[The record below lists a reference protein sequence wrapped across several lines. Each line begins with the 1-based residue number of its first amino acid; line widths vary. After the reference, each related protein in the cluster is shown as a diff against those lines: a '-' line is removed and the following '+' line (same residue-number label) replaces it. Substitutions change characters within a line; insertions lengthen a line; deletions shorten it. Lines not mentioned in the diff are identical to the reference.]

1 MDFKLPD
8 LGEGIHEAQII
19 SVLVKEGDSVN
30 EDDPLM
36 EVETDKAAVEIPSP
50 HSGKITKMHVSQGQ
64 TVNVGDVLVTFDGA
78 GGAKEDKAEAKGEKE
93 DKSKREPRREKAE
106 NREEERPQRERPS
119 KDRDER
125 REPREEE
132 RRGGEERDRSRPVP
146 ASPAVRRMAREMNID
161 LHDVRGSGP
170 GGRVLESDVKAFADN
185 GGTAVQTRR
194 EAPSRDRDDVAPLT
208 ELPAVDTSLPD
219 FSKWGPIRRE
229 AVPQIRKTIA
239 RQMTRA
245 WLSVPRVTH
254 SDSADVTDLEAMR
267 KSFSAELE
275 KRGAGKLTLTGVLV
289 KALGV
294 ALRKYPMLNAS
305 FDAQTNEII
314 YKDYV
319 NIGIAVDTKRGLVVP
334 VVRDVDSKSLAQISA
349 DLADVGQRAREMKFG
364 VEDLRGA
371 TFTLSNVGALG
382 GAFVTPMVNFPE
394 AAILG
399 VGRSGWQAWIHNDEI
414 AKRFIMPLS
423 LSFDHRIIDGADAAR
438 FTKELIGY
446 LENPLRLL
454 SEL

>member
-1 MDFKLPD
+1 VSTGAP
-8 LGEGIHEAQII
+8 AR
-19 SVLVKEGDSVN
+19 S
-30 EDDPLM
+30 
-36 EVETDKAAVEIPSP
+36 AAPVA
-50 HSGKITKMHVSQGQ
+50 
-64 TVNVGDVLVTFDGA
+64 DA
-78 GGAKEDKAEAKGEKE
+78 
-93 DKSKREPRREKAE
+93 
-106 NREEERPQRERPS
+106 
-119 KDRDER
+119 
-125 REPREEE
+125 
-132 RRGGEERDRSRPVP
+132 SRPVP
-146 ASPAVRRMAREMNID
+146 AAPAVRRLARELNVD
-161 LHDVRGSGP
+161 LRAIRGSGP
-170 GGRVLESDVKAFADN
+170 GGRVLETDVKAFAE
-185 GGTAVQTRR
+185 GGQTA
-194 EAPSRDRDDVAPLT
+194 APSAPARSAPARPDAAPMT
-208 ELPAVDTSLPD
+208 ELPPVDTSLPD

-254 SDSADVTDLEAMR
+254 SDTADVTDLDALR
-267 KSFSAELE
+267 RSLSAEME
-275 KRGAGKLTLTGVLV
+275 KRGGAKLTLTGVLV

-305 FDAQTNEII
+305 FDAATNEII

-319 NIGIAVDTKRGLVVP
+319 HMGIAVDTPRGLVVP
-334 VVRDVDSKSLAQISA
+334 VIRDVDTKTLAQIST
-349 DLADVGQRAREMKFG
+349 DLADVGQRAREVKFS
-364 VEDLRGA
+364 VDDLRGG

-394 AAILG
+394 SAILG
-399 VGRSGWQAWIHNDEI
+399 VGRTAWQAVVHNDEI

-438 FTKELIGY
+438 FTREVIGY

>member
-19 SVLVKEGDSVN
+19 SVLVKEGDTVS
-30 EDDPLM
+30 EDDSLM

-50 HSGKITKMHVSQGQ
+50 HAGRITKLHVKAGQ
-64 TVNVGDVLVTFDGA
+64 TVNVGDVLVTFDGEGA
-78 GGAKEDKAEAKGEKE
+78 PAAKEEKPKAESKEAKAKPHRE
-93 DKSKREPRREKAE
+93 EPRDRRDGAD
-106 NREEERPQRERPS
+106 RERARPAAAQDS
-119 KDRDER
+119 R
-125 REPREEE
+125 REAPREA
-132 RRGGEERDRSRPVP
+132 DRSRPVP
-146 ASPAVRRMAREMNID
+146 ASPSVRRMARELNVD

-170 GGRVLESDVKAFADN
+170 GGRVLESDVKAFADG

-194 EAPSRDRDDVAPLT
+194 EAPSRGGREDVAPMT
-208 ELPAVDTSLPD
+208 ELPPVETSLPD

-254 SDSADVTDLEAMR
+254 SDNADVTDLETMR
-267 KSFSAELE
+267 KTYSAEQE
-275 KRGAGKLTLTGVLV
+275 KRGGGKLTLTGVLV

-294 ALRKYPMLNAS
+294 ALRKYPNLNAS
-305 FDAQTNEII
+305 FDAQANEII

-319 NIGIAVDTKRGLVVP
+319 HLGIAVDTSRGLVVP
-334 VVRDVDSKSLAQISA
+334 VVRDVDKKSLAQISA
-349 DLADVGQRAREMKFG
+349 DLADVGQRARDVKFA

-371 TFTLSNVGALG
+371 TFTITNVGALG
-382 GAFVTPMVNFPE
+382 GSFVTPMVNFPE
-394 AAILG
+394 SAILG
-399 VGRSGWQAWIHNDEI
+399 VGRSGWQAWIHEGEI

-454 SEL
+454 TEL